1 MEQITLAARIRTEQG
16 KGAARKIRRDNR
28 IPAIFYGPKQ
38 EPVMLAVDESDLRDI
53 LRHTAGEN
61 AILGLQIE
69 SDKGSETRTVMLKE
83 LQTDPIL
90 DTVFHADFYE
100 ISMDQ
105 VLTIDIPIHLVN
117 TPAGVVNEGGILQQ
131 VKREVS
137 VSGLPGKLVD
147 FLEADVSELEIGDS
161 LHLSAIEV
169 PEGITFNEEETLTI
183 AVVAAPTVVEEPE
196 EEVEEEE
203 GLEEGAEAEG
213 EAEAG
218 AETKSESKA
227 ESKTESKPE
236 E

>member
-1 MEQITLAARIRTEQG
+1 MEQITLTARIRTEKG
-16 KGAARKIRRDNR
+16 KGAARKIRRDNQ
-28 IPAIFYGPKQ
+28 IPAIFYGPGQ
-38 EPVMLAVDESDLRDI
+38 EPVMLAVEESDLQGI
-53 LRHTAGEN
+53 LRQSAGEN

-83 LQTDPIL
+83 VQTDPIL

-117 TPAGVVNEGGILQQ
+117 TPAGVTEGGILQQ

-161 LHLSAIEV
+161 LHLSAIEI
-169 PEGITFNEEETLTI
+169 PEGITLNEEETLTV

-203 GLEEGAEAEG
+203 ALEEGAEAEG

-218 AETKSESKA
+218 AEAKSESKA

>member
-1 MEQITLAARIRTEQG
+1 MEQITLSARIRTEKG
-16 KGAARKIRRDNR
+16 KGAARKIRRDKQ
-28 IPAIFYGPKQ
+28 IPAIFYGPGQ
-38 EPVMLAVDESDLRDI
+38 EPVMLAVEESDLQSI
-53 LRHTAGEN
+53 LRQSAGEN

-83 LQTDPIL
+83 VQTDPIQ
-90 DTVFHADFYE
+90 DRVFHADFYE

-117 TPAGVVNEGGILQQ
+117 TPVGVAEGGILQQ

-147 FLEADVSELEIGDS
+147 FLEADVSGLAIGES
-161 LHLSAIEV
+161 LHLSAIEI
-169 PEGITFNEEETLTI
+169 PEGITFNEEGTLTI

-203 GLEEGAEAEG
+203 ALEEGAEAEG
-213 EAEAG
+213 EADAG
-218 AETKSESKA
+218 AEAESNSESQ
-227 ESKTESKPE
+227 TEPKPE
-236 E
+236 K

>member
-1 MEQITLAARIRTEQG
+1 MEQITLTARIRTEKG
-16 KGAARKIRRDNR
+16 KGAARKIRRDKQ
-28 IPAIFYGPKQ
+28 IPAIFYGPGQ
-38 EPVMLAVDESDLRDI
+38 EPVMLAVEESDLQGI
-53 LRHTAGEN
+53 LRQSAGEN

-83 LQTDPIL
+83 VQTDPIL

-117 TPAGVVNEGGILQQ
+117 TPVGVAEGGILQQ

-147 FLEADVSELEIGDS
+147 FLEADVSELAIGDS
-161 LHLSAIEV
+161 LHLKAIEI
-169 PEGITFNEEETLTI
+169 PEGITLNEEETLTI

-196 EEVEEEE
+196 EELEEEE

-213 EAEAG
+213 EADAG
-218 AETKSESKA
+218 AEAESKSESQ
-227 ESKTESKPE
+227 TEPKPE
-236 E
+236 K

>member
-28 IPAIFYGPKQ
+28 IPAIFYGPNQ
-38 EPVMLAVDESDLRDI
+38 EPLMLAVNESDLREI
-53 LRHTAGEN
+53 LRHSAGEN

-90 DTVFHADFYE
+90 DTVYHADFYE

-105 VLTIDIPIHLVN
+105 VLTIDIPIHLVG
-117 TPAGVVNEGGILQQ
+117 TPVGVTDGGILQQ

-147 FLEADVSELEIGDS
+147 VLEANVSELEIGDS
-161 LHLSAIEV
+161 LHLNAIV
-169 PEGITFNEEETLTI
+169 IPEGITLNEEETLTI

>member
-1 MEQITLAARIRTEQG
+1 MEQMTLSARIRTEKG
-16 KGAARKIRRDNR
+16 KGAARKIRGDNQ
-28 IPAIFYGPKQ
+28 IPAIFYGPGQ
-38 EPVMLAVDESDLRDI
+38 EPVMLAVEESDLMGI
-53 LRHTAGEN
+53 LRQSAGEN

-90 DTVFHADFYE
+90 DTVYHADFYE
-100 ISMDQ
+100 ISMDK

-117 TPAGVVNEGGILQQ
+117 TPVGVDEGGILQQ

-147 FLEADVSELEIGDS
+147 VLEADVSELEIGDS
-161 LHLSAIEV
+161 LHLKAIEI
-169 PEGITFNEEETLTI
+169 PEGITLNEDETLTI
-183 AVVAAPTVVEEPE
+183 AVVAAPTVIVEEE

-203 GLEEGAEAEG
+203 VLEEGAEAEA
-213 EAEAG
+213 EAES
-218 AETKSESKA
+218 KPES